1 MARPARGNENGELG
15 SGIAARAGAFLQINY
30 AGGSTDK
37 RIARDLG
44 ISPSMAK
51 MLRNG
56 RGWTVARFDQ
66 VLRLWPPFRDFV
78 FPATD
83 QLTNRLEQLGIGFER
98 LIDEFAELRR
108 ELRTDRAELRADV
121 AALRQEVRNFR
132 A

>member
-1 MARPARGNENGELG
+1 MARSPRDNENGELG

-30 AGGSTDK
+30 AGGSRDK

-66 VLRLWPPFRDFV
+66 VMRLWPPFRDFV
-78 FPATD
+78 FPAAD
-83 QLTNRLEQLGIGFER
+83 QLANRLEQLATEFGR
-98 LIDEFAELRR
+98 LTDEFAELRR

-121 AALRQEVRNFR
+121 ATLRQDVQNLR